1 MLGPAVGDVTL
12 RQLFALNVLLQIA
25 DGSLTH
31 AGISLGFLEGN
42 PLLESSM
49 GLLGVGTALLL
60 YKAQSCGFL
69 LLLCRSP
76 SRFVPA
82 ALTVTALAV
91 ALLALVPWIG
101 KYASFAAFLL
111 TSG

>member
-1 MLGPAVGDVTL
+1 MLGPAVSGESL

-31 AGISLGFLEGN
+31 SGISLGFFEGN

-49 GLLGVGTALLL
+49 AVIGVGAALLL
-60 YKAQSCGFL
+60 YKAQACGFL
-69 LLLCRSP
+69 LLLCRNP
-76 SRFVPA
+76 SRYAPA
-82 ALTVTALAV
+82 ALTVTAVAV
-91 ALLALVPWIG
+91 TLFALVPWIG
-101 KYASFAAFLL
+101 KYASLAAFLL